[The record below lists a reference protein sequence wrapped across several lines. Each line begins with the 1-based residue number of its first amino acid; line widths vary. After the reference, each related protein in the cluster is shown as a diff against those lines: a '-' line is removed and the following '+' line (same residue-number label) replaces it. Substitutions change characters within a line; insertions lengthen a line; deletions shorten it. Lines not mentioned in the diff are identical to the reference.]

1 MRLNKYIAQNSEFSR
16 RKVDELVT
24 RKLVFV
30 NGKLA
35 TLGMDV
41 TEEDEIKIDGV
52 VIKKSDTLVYYALNK
67 PAGVVSTVSDEQDR
81 SKVTDFVPEFPT
93 VYPAGRLDLNS
104 EGLIILTND
113 GDFTNELTH
122 PSNKHEKEYLIKARI
137 MRHELRSME
146 NNYTD
151 IVQKVSRAFIKGIRI
166 DGKIM
171 RADKVEVSIIHNS
184 LLMLRVV
191 IHTGYNRQV
200 RKMCD
205 KMDLEVLKLKRIRI
219 GKLSL
224 EKLDLRPGEYK
235 TVKREAIL

>member
-16 RKVDELVT
+16 RKVDELIT

-41 TEEDEIKIDGV
+41 TDKDEIKLNNV
-52 VIKKSDTLVYYALNK
+52 KIKRSDNLVYYALNK

-81 SKVTDFVPEFPT
+81 SKVTDFVPDSPI

-113 GDFTNELTH
+113 GEFTNQLTH
-122 PSNKHEKEYLIKARI
+122 PSNLHEKEYLVKCIIQK
-137 MRHELRSME
+137 SKFKP
-146 NNYTD
+146 TD
-151 IVQKVSRAFIKGIRI
+151 HNLNFISKQMLKGIKI
-166 DGKIM
+166 DGKKMI
-171 RADKVEVSIIHNS
+171 ADKVDISAINDSTIKIQI
-184 LLMLRVV
+184 V

-205 KMDLEVLKLKRIRI
+205 KMDLEVVKLKRTRI
-219 GKLSL
+219 GKLNL
-224 EKLDLRPGEYK
+224 EKLDLRAGEYK
-235 TVKREAIL
+235 VVNKEDIL